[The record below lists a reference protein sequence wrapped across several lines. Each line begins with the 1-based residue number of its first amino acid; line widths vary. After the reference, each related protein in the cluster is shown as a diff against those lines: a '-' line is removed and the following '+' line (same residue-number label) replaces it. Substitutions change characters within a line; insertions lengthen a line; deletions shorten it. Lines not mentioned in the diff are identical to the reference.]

1 MKKLF
6 TSYFGRRNKDHV
18 PVQIASYAPKSWNP
32 PGKLFEPSLVWRHFT
47 NRKKFVGDWRV
58 DYNAQLSEMLATGEL
73 QAIIDRLPEGAVM
86 LCWERDP
93 ATCHRTE
100 LANFLNQHRLAAVT
114 EI

>member
-6 TSYFGRRNKDHV
+6 TSYFGRKYKDRV
-18 PVQIASYAPKSWNP
+18 QVQIASYAPKGWNP
-32 PGKLFEPSLVWRHFT
+32 PDKMFEPTLVWRNFT
-47 NRKKFVGDWRV
+47 KRKQFVGDWRV